1 MSYKDYL
8 WILILGL
15 ILALVVFLLCCA
27 IKESKYKKF
36 EDERGIKKATT
47 LNFDWK
53 DSLKKEKKKAVPDHF
68 ISPTDMEERRSNRF

>member
-47 LNFDWK
+47 LNFD
-53 DSLKKEKKKAVPDHF
+53 
-68 ISPTDMEERRSNRF
+68 